1 MAAVSGAI
9 KGISR
14 GVILLV
20 LVALLPGLAWLVAA
34 WADGAFGLGFKTIF
48 FAVLVLEG
56 FLCVAALFG
65 VSSEVQESHAQAIE
79 EAAASQS
86 DR

>member
-1 MAAVSGAI
+1 MAAVFGAI
-9 KGISR
+9 KGVSR

-48 FAVLVLEG
+48 FTALALEG
-56 FLCVAALFG
+56 FLCLAALFG
-65 VSSEVQESHAQAIE
+65 ISSEVQQSHAETIE
-79 EAAASQS
+79 DAAASQ
-86 DR
+86 REL

>member
-1 MAAVSGAI
+1 MTAVFGAI
-9 KGISR
+9 KGVSR

-48 FAVLVLEG
+48 FVVLALEG

-65 VSSEVQESHAQAIE
+65 IASEVEKSHVEAID
-79 EAAASQS
+79 EAAESRSAQ
-86 DR
+86 

>member
-1 MAAVSGAI
+1 MAAVFGAI

-48 FAVLVLEG
+48 FTVLALEG
-56 FLCVAALFG
+56 FLCLAALFG
-65 VSSEVQESHAQAIE
+65 VSSEVQKSQAEAIE
-79 EAAASQS
+79 EAATSRI
-86 DR
+86 DL